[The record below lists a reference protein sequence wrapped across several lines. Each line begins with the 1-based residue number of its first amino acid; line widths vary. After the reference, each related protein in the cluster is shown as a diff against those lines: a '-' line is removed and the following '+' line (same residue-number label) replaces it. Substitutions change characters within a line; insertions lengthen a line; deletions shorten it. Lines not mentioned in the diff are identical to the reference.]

1 MTKNSIMKKYMYF
14 PLNIIGFTGAIFIH
28 TFGAYFG
35 LAISMIIRNKDFNRS
50 EHLEGSNYNSDIFA
64 CIGTVLLRIFWPS
77 FNAILAHDD
86 AYHRAILNTYISLL
100 GSTAMTFVISSFFGK

>member
-1 MTKNSIMKKYMYF
+1 MYF

-35 LAISMIIRNKDFNRS
+35 LIAISMIIRKKDFNRS

-64 CIGTVLLRIFWPS
+64 CIGTGNS
-77 FNAILAHDD
+77 
-86 AYHRAILNTYISLL
+86 
-100 GSTAMTFVISSFFGK
+100 GFFGQVLMLC